1 MRLTRRNY
9 VGDRLKLELVGESF
23 NLLNRNNERV
33 QITEDGLQSN
43 SARFVQTTKH
53 LGINYFSAQYRISVN
68 FLRATNAYAPR
79 QAQIALRLIF

>member
-1 MRLTRRNY
+1 
-9 VGDRLKLELVGESF
+9 VKLEMVGESF
-23 NLLNRNNERV
+23 NLLNRDNQRV

-53 LGINYFSAQYRISVN
+53 LGINYFPAQYRAPTN

-79 QAQIALRLIF
+79 QVQIALRLIF